1 MHRGSVSV
9 PLTSLT
15 YGKEIRKLHSTTNNF
30 HLLKISVLWNIVD
43 SFDVMEQT
51 KYVQVNAES
60 LLTLLSLLSS
70 FSAV

>member
-1 MHRGSVSV
+1 MRYCSI
-9 PLTSLT
+9 
-15 YGKEIRKLHSTTNNF
+15 YNF

-43 SFDVMEQT
+43 SFDVMEKT

-70 FSAV
+70 SSAV

>member
-1 MHRGSVSV
+1 MGRR
-9 PLTSLT
+9 L
-15 YGKEIRKLHSTTNNF
+15 GKEGWKVRYCSIYNF

-43 SFDVMEQT
+43 SFDVMEKT

-70 FSAV
+70 SSAV